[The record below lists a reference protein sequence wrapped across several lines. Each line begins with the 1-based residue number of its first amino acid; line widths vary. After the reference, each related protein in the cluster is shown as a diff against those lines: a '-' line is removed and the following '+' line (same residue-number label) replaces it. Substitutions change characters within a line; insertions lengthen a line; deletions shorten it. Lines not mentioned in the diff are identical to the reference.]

1 MVDRQLGV
9 MGIPGLTAWRVTFL
23 VYALGYL
30 IWVAR
35 AMYWAAQNDVEN
47 FWGFALWHV
56 LLYGPMWP
64 LMLISRITGMVIS
77 TV

>member
-1 MVDRQLGV
+1 MVDRPPGV

-35 AMYWAAQNDVEN
+35 AMYWGATHEVDRYWEGVA
-47 FWGFALWHV
+47 WHV
-56 LLYGPMWP
+56 FLYGPMWP
-64 LMLISRITGMVIS
+64 LMLLSRITGMVIS